1 MKIDLKM
8 DRGFYITGWIL
19 ILVTIAYRT
28 IAVTTGIHLLAY
40 NPPCAFHLLTG
51 FYCPGCGGT
60 RAAIAFSSGQ
70 IVRSFLLHPF
80 VPYVL
85 ILGGWFMISQT
96 IQRISRGKCK
106 IAMHF
111 RMIYLWVGLV
121 IILLNW
127 IWKNA
132 WLVITGVTIL
142 S

>member
-1 MKIDLKM
+1 M

-19 ILVTIAYRT
+19 IVITIAYRM
-28 IAVTTGIHLLAY
+28 IVTVTGLNLLAY
-40 NPPCAFHLLTG
+40 NPPCAFHMLTG

-60 RAAIAFSSGQ
+60 RAVIAFSHGQ

-96 IQRISRGKCK
+96 IERLTLGKCR
-106 IAMHF
+106 IALHF
-111 RMIYLWVGLV
+111 RMIYLWVGLA
-121 IILLNW
+121 IILMNW

-132 WLVITGVTIL
+132 WLAIIGTTIL